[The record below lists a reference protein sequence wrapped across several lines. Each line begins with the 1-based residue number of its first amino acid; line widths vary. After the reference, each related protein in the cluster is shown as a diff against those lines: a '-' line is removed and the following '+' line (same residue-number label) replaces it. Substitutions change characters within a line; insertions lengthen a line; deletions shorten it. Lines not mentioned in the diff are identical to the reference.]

1 MRFFQAS
8 VLCALG
14 LLCGVVRAEF
24 GNFYNFWEVTED
36 GIDLT
41 RGNATNAK
49 MIKGSKNIVI
59 NPARSAM
66 IIVDMQSTSL
76 IAVTCSIEVSTDA
89 DSQCISPPF
98 FVKDFFLNPI
108 YTGRPNSTGL
118 AAVQPTIDAV
128 RAFRAAGVKI
138 IWCQVRPISSL
149 LSCFER
155 HNQMQFIYTVGSV
168 RLRPHHDPSQL
179 PVHLRQEWRPQH
191 GARHRDGRLWRCGL
205 WKEAHAGPVQH
216 PDVRAPLGSVQ
227 RRSQG
232 RDGRLLPQ
240 K

>member
-76 IAVTCSIEVSTDA
+76 IAVTCSIEVSADA
-89 DSQCISPPF
+89 DSECISPP
-98 FVKDFFLNPI
+98 
-108 YTGRPNSTGL
+108 
-118 AAVQPTIDAV
+118 
-128 RAFRAAGVKI
+128 
-138 IWCQVRPISSL
+138 
-149 LSCFER
+149 LSC
-155 HNQMQFIYTVGSV
+155 
-168 RLRPHHDPSQL
+168 
-179 PVHLRQEWRPQH
+179 
-191 GARHRDGRLWRCGL
+191 
-205 WKEAHAGPVQH
+205 K
-216 PDVRAPLGSVQ
+216 
-227 RRSQG
+227 
-232 RDGRLLPQ
+232 RLLPEPHLYWKAEQ
-240 K
+240 HWFGCCSTHDRRSACVPRCRC